1 MMRACILGL
10 LGLVTSTLAIDLS
23 GFVQW
28 NEHCRD
34 YASLGRARVILDDGF
49 ASGSVTRD
57 GRWSIPDVEP
67 GTYILSVLA
76 HNHKFDQLRIDVLAH
91 TPSEPIVRPLP
102 PGSPLNPASPVILPY
117 PIKLSARQ
125 SNSYY
130 IPPESFNI
138 LSMVGNPMTLMMLA
152 GGVMMFAV
160 PYITK
165 NMDPE
170 MQAEMQANQAKL
182 TNIQSS
188 FMSGDVA
195 GSLNALMSGGEQQ
208 PTEKSASTS
217 ATQHSSS
224 KKTTKKRR

>member
-1 MMRACILGL
+1 MRVSLIALF
-10 LGLVTSTLAIDLS
+10 GLVTSTWAVNLS

-34 YASLGRARVILDDGF
+34 YASLGRARVILDDGS

-76 HNHKFDQLRIDVLAH
+76 HNHKFDQFRVDVLPE
-91 TPSEPIVRPLP
+91 TPLEPIVRPLP
-102 PGSPLNPASPVILPY
+102 PGTPLNPASPAILPY

-125 SNSYY
+125 ANSYY
-130 IPPESFNI
+130 VPPESFNI
-138 LSMVGNPMTLMMLA
+138 MSMVGNPMTLMMIA
-152 GGVMMFAV
+152 AGVMMFAV

-170 MQAEMQANQAKL
+170 MQAEMQANQAKFSS
-182 TNIQSS
+182 IQNS

-195 GSLNALMSGGEQQ
+195 GSFNAIMSGGEQ
-208 PTEKSASTS
+208 PPAGASAATS

-224 KKTTKKRR
+224 KKSTKKRR